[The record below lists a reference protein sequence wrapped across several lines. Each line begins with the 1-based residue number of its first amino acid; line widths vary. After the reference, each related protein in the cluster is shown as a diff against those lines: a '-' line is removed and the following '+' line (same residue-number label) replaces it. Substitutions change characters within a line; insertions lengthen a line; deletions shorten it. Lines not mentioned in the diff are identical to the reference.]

1 MVRLL
6 LILPLLLASFSCTAK
21 VENIPF
27 SHGGEEPGLRERP
40 GIPTAKE
47 GRLTLRGESISTPR
61 YYLPE
66 TDAAPE
72 ADSFLFLE
80 YESAG
85 IELVLDLGSERRDKD
100 MYRRFSIPATPEGW
114 LSTAA
119 VPLGEGV
126 LPVWFRF
133 SSEELPAASR
143 FLLRGSGTG
152 SGSRMTETGLL
163 LVASAGDAAGRWD
176 ITLPLS
182 SGGSGVSVYSGVA
195 EPGMYVLDFTVP
207 PRRSTL
213 YRDVL
218 DVSYSYESGKGSY
231 APGSARLDLVYG
243 GGQRR
248 ESYRLS
254 LRPGSHTLSFLP
266 SGDFSGDVRL
276 ELEGTGFSG
285 ARIELRREARWMD
298 TSWKPLPA
306 DIGEML
312 HRPASSWR
320 RSDFELYA
328 WNLFPKLLIFDY
340 RDYSIQASMLKRLAF
355 FVEKKESAGTVLPNE
370 KIEHRH
376 GWNAHD
382 YRSED
387 LARFFTLAAAE
398 EVALNPDEILLRT
411 ILLKNG
417 IIEEAGEMRWKGVD
431 GGLLSLSRESSAR
444 LRYLFLVHEGYH
456 GLFFTSEPFRDRVFA
471 IWETLTEEEKNFWKH
486 FLDWKRYN
494 VDDPYLLV
502 NEFMAYLMQQS
513 TDRVEPYFYD
523 YIIPSMTEAL
533 PELLPELEN
542 LLLLY
547 PDHFIRN
554 ARLIEEAAFEEAG
567 LLAGDLF
574 DSVRIE

>member
-1 MVRLL
+1 MIRL
-6 LILPLLLASFSCTAK
+6 LILLPLLFASFSCTGK
-21 VENIPF
+21 VENLGF
-27 SHGGEEPGLRERP
+27 VQDGEELSLHERP
-40 GIPTAKE
+40 GIPSGKE
-47 GRLTLRGESISTPR
+47 GRLVLTGESISTPR

-66 TDAAPE
+66 EAAAPGGG
-72 ADSFLFLE
+72 SFLLFE
-80 YESAG
+80 YEG
-85 IELVLDLGSERRDKD
+85 TGMEMLLDLGSDRRDRD
-100 MYRRFSIPATPEGW
+100 IYRSLVVPATPEGW

-119 VPLGEGV
+119 VPLDEGG

-133 SSEELPAASR
+133 SSEEHPAASR
-143 FLLRGSGTG
+143 FLLRGAGTG
-152 SGSRMTETGLL
+152 TDRKMTEEGIIL
-163 LVASAGDAAGRWD
+163 SAAVGEADDRWD
-176 ITLPLS
+176 LTLPLS
-182 SGGSGVSVYSGVA
+182 SGGSGVSVYSGMA
-195 EPGMYVLDFTVP
+195 GEGIFGLDLSL
-207 PRRSTL
+207 PRQTHAL
-213 YRDVL
+213 YRNVL
-218 DVSYSYESGKGSY
+218 DVFYLYESGNESF
-231 APGSARLDLVYG
+231 APGSARLGIIYG
-243 GGQRR
+243 DGRNL
-248 ESYRLS
+248 ETYRLS

-266 SGDFSGDVRL
+266 SRELSGDVRL

-285 ARIELRREARWMD
+285 VRIELRREARWMD

-306 DIGEML
+306 DMGEML

-320 RSDFELYA
+320 RSDFELYS

-340 RDYSIQASMLKRLAF
+340 RDYAIQAAMLKRLAF

-382 YRSED
+382 YRSDD
-387 LARFFTLAAAE
+387 LARFFTRAAAE
-398 EVALNPDEILLRT
+398 AVELNPEELLLRRILLE
-411 ILLKNG
+411 NG
-417 IIEEAGEMRWKGVD
+417 IIEETGDMRWKGVD
-431 GGLLSLSRESSAR
+431 GGLLSLSKESSAR

-456 GLFFTSEPFRDRVFA
+456 GLFFTSAPFRDRVFA
-471 IWETLTEEEKNFWKH
+471 IWETLAEEEQRFWKH

-494 VDDPYLLV
+494 VDDSYLLV

-523 YIIPSMTEAL
+523 YIIPAMIEAR
-533 PELLPELEN
+533 PELEPELEN
-542 LLLLY
+542 LILLH